1 VPALPVR
8 IVLDT
13 NLAFSAMLWRGTPH
27 RLLNALRDH
36 PAAQLASSSAL
47 LEELS
52 DVLTRPAATKQLA
65 LIGKS
70 PRDVLA
76 DYLTIIELIDAPPLP
91 APVSRDP
98 DDDAVLACA
107 LAAKAALIVSGD
119 RDLLDLGAFNGI
131 PILDAAQALEH
142 IAARTRSIP

>member
-1 VPALPVR
+1 MR

-13 NLAFSAMLWRGTPH
+13 NLVFSALLWRGTTH
-27 RLLNALRDH
+27 QLLNALRDH
-36 PAAQLASSSAL
+36 PAVQLISSSAMF
-47 LEELS
+47 EELS
-52 DVLTRPAATKQLA
+52 EVLTRQAATQQLA
-65 LIGKS
+65 LIGKT

-76 DYLTIIELIDAPPLP
+76 DYLTIIELIDAQPLP

-119 RDLLDLGAFNGI
+119 RDLLDHRTFNGI
-131 PILDAAQALEH
+131 PILRAAQALEH
-142 IAARTRSIP
+142 IAAGAT

>member
-1 VPALPVR
+1 VR

-13 NLAFSAMLWRGTPH
+13 NLVFSALLWRGTTH
-27 RLLNALRDH
+27 QLLNALRDH
-36 PAAQLASSSAL
+36 PAVQLISSSAMF
-47 LEELS
+47 EELS
-52 DVLTRPAATKQLA
+52 EVLTRQAATQQLA
-65 LIGKS
+65 LIGKT

-76 DYLTIIELIDAPPLP
+76 DYLTIIELIDAQPLP

-119 RDLLDLGAFNGI
+119 RDLLDHRTFNGI
-131 PILDAAQALEH
+131 PILRAAQALEH
-142 IAARTRSIP
+142 IAAGAT